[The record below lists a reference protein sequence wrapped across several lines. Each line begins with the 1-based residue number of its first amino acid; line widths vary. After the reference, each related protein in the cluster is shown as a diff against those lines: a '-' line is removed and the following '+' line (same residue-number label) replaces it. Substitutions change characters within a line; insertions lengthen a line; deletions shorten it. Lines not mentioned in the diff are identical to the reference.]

1 MRAPPDGWVGRTEA
15 AGLRVFVSS
24 RDARRLWRSRGPADL
39 CLSLSDVDDVFAHVP
54 VTVT

>member
-24 RDARRLWRSRGPADL
+24 RDARRLWRSRPADL
-39 CLSLSDVDDVFAHVP
+39 CLLLSDVDDVFAHIP